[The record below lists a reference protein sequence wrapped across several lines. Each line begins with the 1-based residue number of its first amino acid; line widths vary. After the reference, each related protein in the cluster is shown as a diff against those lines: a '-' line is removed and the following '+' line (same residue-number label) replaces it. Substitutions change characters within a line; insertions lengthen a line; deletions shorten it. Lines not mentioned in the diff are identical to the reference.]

1 VAGLF
6 CSWGKE
12 SRASKREVRACGGG
26 LKASHELAEGTSVA
40 VIMIGNLL
48 FTQRI
53 PRPAKILPRDSSGR
67 SIMAATLPDRPGRTP
82 VGERRHSLCDAQT
95 TEGTKLSLERALSRP
110 ALLHRH

>member
-67 SIMAATLPDRPGRTP
+67 SIMAATLPDPQD
-82 VGERRHSLCDAQT
+82 ERRSGRGATHFAT
-95 TEGTKLSLERALSRP
+95 RR
-110 ALLHRH
+110 LLKGRSCHWSGR